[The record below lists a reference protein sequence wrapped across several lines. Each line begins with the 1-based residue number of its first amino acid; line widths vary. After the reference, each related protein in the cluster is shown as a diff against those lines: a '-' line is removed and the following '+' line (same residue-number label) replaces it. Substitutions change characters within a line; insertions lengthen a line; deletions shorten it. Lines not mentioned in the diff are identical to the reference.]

1 MGGSENRVDVII
13 PTCNRPALTADAIAS
28 VRAQSYDDWHLYV
41 VDDASDDDTV
51 AHVQRIADAESR
63 ITVIRRTI
71 RGGGNPARQT
81 ALEASNAPLVALCD
95 SDDLW
100 DPAKLERQVEWWDA
114 AAHGGLDV
122 AIVLCWH
129 DVVEADGSRR
139 GAALGA
145 RTGRRW
151 HPFTAYNTSTP
162 LISRCLLEEVGGFA
176 ASPRYPLTTTD
187 HVELFLRLTR
197 AHSTATV
204 PEVLVHCRHH
214 SGARNSDAQCSPAA
228 AAEAEG
234 LVLDVDA
241 DIDDRPDTRAWLHAW
256 VAGRYLNAGDR
267 RRATPHMTTAL
278 RAGGPATGAR
288 IAAHYGPWAV
298 RELVRQRRA
307 G

>member
-1 MGGSENRVDVII
+1 VII
-13 PTCNRPALTADAIAS
+13 PTHNRPALTAAAIAS
-28 VRAQSYDDWHLYV
+28 VQAQTYDAWHLYV
-41 VDDASDDDTV
+41 VDDASDDDTA
-51 AHVQRIADAESR
+51 AHVQRIADADPR

-81 ALEASNAPLVALCD
+81 ALEASSAPLVALCD

-100 DPAKLERQVEWWDA
+100 NPAKLERQVERLDA
-114 AAHGGLDV
+114 AARDGHDI

-129 DVVEADGSRR
+129 DTVDADGSRR
-139 GAALGA
+139 GDVVGT

-162 LISRCLLEEVGGFA
+162 LIRRRLLEEVGGFA

-197 AHSTATV
+197 AHATVTV
-204 PEVLVHCRHH
+204 PEVLAYCRQHH
-214 SGARNSDAQCSPAA
+214 GVRNSDVQCSPAA
-228 AAEAEG
+228 AREAEA
-234 LVLDVDA
+234 LLLDA
-241 DIDDRPDTRAWLHAW
+241 DVDDRPDTRAWLHAW
-256 VAGRYLNAGDR
+256 VAGRYITVGDN
-267 RRATPHMTTAL
+267 RRAKPFMTTAL

-288 IAAHYGPWAV
+288 IVAHYGPWAV